1 MPVNPAEI
9 ELSPQQRE
17 YVALRAEQTGRPW
30 SQLLAEL
37 VPAADAVGNG
47 SRETAYDVAQRLGIL
62 AMSDEGP
69 VDLATNPIHMT
80 GFGTH
85 DHGIGA
91 R

>member
-30 SQLLAEL
+30 NQLLAEL
-37 VPAADAVGNG
+37 VPAADSAGNG
-47 SRETAYDVAQRLGIL
+47 SRETAYDVAQRMGIL

-69 VDLATNPIHMT
+69 ADLATNPIHML

-85 DHGIGA
+85 DQGA
-91 R
+91 SAR